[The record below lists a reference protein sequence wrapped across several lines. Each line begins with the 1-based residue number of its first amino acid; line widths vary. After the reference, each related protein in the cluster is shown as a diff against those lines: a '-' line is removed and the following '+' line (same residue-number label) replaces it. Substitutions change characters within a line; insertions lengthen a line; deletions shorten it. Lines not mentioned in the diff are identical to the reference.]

1 MDTTPTGK
9 VTLSEKLTVLS
20 YGGGQDSWTILVRL
34 CLEKDLRER
43 YAPGKLWVV
52 MSDTG
57 NEHPATLDHVKYT
70 REFCGQHAVSFTH
83 ITQDKGFHAPSWP
96 SLVEHYRRYNT
107 IGSASF
113 NKTCTDQLKI
123 RPIYKWLAAR
133 LRDEF
138 NLPDKG
144 KYGPKQPIVE
154 FCRRNGTKIDVLLG
168 IANDEQKRVAKAN
181 QFEFKTG
188 KWMRDTINRVYPLI
202 DWGWGRAE
210 CQKYLKSVG
219 EPVPM
224 PSNCMRC
231 YFMSP
236 IELLWLY
243 RNYPGEFED
252 WVQLEENKLEANKH
266 MGKKNYGVFGR
277 RTLREVL
284 AKAEKEF
291 GDMTDEELTEYKM
304 SHGHCVGSAY

>member
-1 MDTTPTGK
+1 M
-9 VTLSEKLTVLS
+9 SEQLTVLS

-34 CLEKDLRER
+34 CLDDEVRNR
-43 YAPGKLWVV
+43 YAPGRLLVV

-57 NEHPATLDHVKYT
+57 NEHPATLAHVEHT
-70 REFCGQHAVSFTH
+70 RQFCGLHAVSFTH
-83 ITQDKGFHAPSWP
+83 ITKDMGFHAPSWP
-96 SLVEHYRRYNT
+96 SLVEHYRKYNT

-123 RPIYKWLAAR
+123 RPIYKWLAKW

-138 NLPDKG
+138 DLPDRG
-144 KYGPKQPIVE
+144 KYGPKQSIVE
-154 FCRRNGTKIDVLLG
+154 FCARNDTKIKVLLG
-168 IANDEQKRVAKAN
+168 IASDEQKRVAKAN

-188 KWMRDTINRVYPLI
+188 KWMRSTIERVYPLI
-202 DWGWGRAE
+202 DWEWGRAE
-210 CQKYLKSVG
+210 CQKYLKSVQQ
-219 EPVPM
+219 PVPM

-243 RNYPGEFED
+243 RYYPAEFED
-252 WVQLEENKLEANKH
+252 WVLLEENKLKANEH
-266 MGKKNYGVFGR
+266 MKEKNYGVFGK
-277 RTLREVL
+277 RTLRETL
-284 AKAEKEF
+284 AKAEAEF
-291 GDMTDEELTEYKM
+291 GHLDNDQLTEYKM